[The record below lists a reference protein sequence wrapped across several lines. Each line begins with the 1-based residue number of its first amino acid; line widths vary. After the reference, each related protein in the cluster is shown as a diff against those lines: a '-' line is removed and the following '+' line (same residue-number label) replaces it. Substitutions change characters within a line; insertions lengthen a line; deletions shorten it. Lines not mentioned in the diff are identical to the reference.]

1 MYLLSR
7 VALKISSTKEETC
20 EQPETS
26 DGNTNYQP
34 LTWLSSS
41 SSSSSRLPSVLPRRR
56 RRGEQRVRRPV
67 GPVLRRRRRTAVLAR
82 PPGGGGGG
90 AVPVDVEHVPLLHR
104 HRPHRP
110 AAEHSA
116 AAAANA
122 LGRRRR
128 GRVVGLRAGVE

>member
-1 MYLLSR
+1 M
-7 VALKISSTKEETC
+7 
-20 EQPETS
+20 S

-82 PPGGGGGG
+82 PPGGGGG

-128 GRVVGLRAGVE
+128 GRVVGLGNRVECEISMCQE